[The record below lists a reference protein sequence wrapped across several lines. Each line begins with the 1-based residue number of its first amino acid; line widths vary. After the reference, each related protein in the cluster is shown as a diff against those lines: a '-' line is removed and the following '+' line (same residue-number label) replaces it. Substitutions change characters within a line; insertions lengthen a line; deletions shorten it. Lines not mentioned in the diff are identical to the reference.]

1 MSGKLKAMKVK
12 EQIVSS
18 EFIESN
24 TGEQVELKAVA
35 NINCKTGTY
44 NISVNLTTKM
54 MPPDK
59 AIRAGVLKVAMDNIE
74 NVYQETIAIV
84 STIVK
89 DEFQQEMDFEEEDED
104 VDFEEA

>member
-1 MSGKLKAMKVK
+1 
-12 EQIVSS
+12 
-18 EFIESN
+18 
-24 TGEQVELKAVA
+24 
-35 NINCKTGTY
+35 
-44 NISVNLTTKM
+44 
-54 MPPDK
+54 
-59 AIRAGVLKVAMDNIE
+59 MDNIE